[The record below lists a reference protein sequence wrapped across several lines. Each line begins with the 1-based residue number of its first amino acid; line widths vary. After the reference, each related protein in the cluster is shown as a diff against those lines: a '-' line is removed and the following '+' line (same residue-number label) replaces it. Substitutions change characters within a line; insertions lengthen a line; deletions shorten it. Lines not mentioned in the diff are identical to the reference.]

1 MIRVLACGIFATLAL
16 SACAGALPWNP
27 QGYAGIN
34 KAEISFD
41 EEGRP
46 SHVLIIGGKE
56 QETISLDFEMP
67 GGLKA
72 SYKAEGVK
80 AFRAHEVRA
89 AVEQAISDDVKEA
102 LPGIVD
108 EITGAIMG
116 GL

>member
-1 MIRVLACGIFATLAL
+1 MIRALACGTFAALVL

-41 EEGRP
+41 EEGWP
-46 SHVLIIGGKE
+46 SHVLIVGGKE

-67 GGLKA
+67 NGLKA

-89 AVEQAISDDVKEA
+89 AVEQAISDDAKEA
-102 LPGIVD
+102 VPGIVD
-108 EITGAIMG
+108 AVVKAI
-116 GL
+116 LRL

>member
-1 MIRVLACGIFATLAL
+1 MIRALACGTFAALVL

-46 SHVLIIGGKE
+46 SHVLIVGGKE

-67 GGLKA
+67 NGLKA

-102 LPGIVD
+102 VPGIVD
-108 EITGAIMG
+108 TVVKAIL